1 MPGAAAL
8 APPPAQ
14 TPEQFKAI
22 ARRSFNKLS
31 QLPASEKRD
40 RLLADYLAFVAAVQS
55 GSENL
60 EMVGDELADTYTICI
75 Q

>member
-1 MPGAAAL
+1 
-8 APPPAQ
+8 
-14 TPEQFKAI
+14 
-22 ARRSFNKLS
+22 
-31 QLPASEKRD
+31 LPASENRD